1 MMGISA
7 GQSDSARTKPGLPDG
22 QMNGQVSSAGCLTDD
37 DDSMFGRSL
46 AQMVNLRIKDAMASK
61 LESHSK
67 SISNLQSRTDN
78 I

>member
-1 MMGISA
+1 MGISV

-46 AQMVNLRIKDAMASK
+46 AQMLKRKKSSEKIRKAVVASTC
-61 LESHSK
+61 LSPCTTFL
-67 SISNLQSRTDN
+67 NN
-78 I
+78 